1 MYTLSVPKLSVSK
14 LSVPELPLLQSLL
27 PIAPLL
33 TILSISSLMSV
44 ALLIARF
51 WYSGHTTFKFLVWN
65 LFLAWI
71 PLFCAL
77 ALWHYSQQMRKPLL
91 RMILLFLSWLLF
103 FPNAP
108 YLMTDFLHLGQRHN
122 IPLWYDLI
130 LIFSFAWNGLV
141 VGFTA
146 LWIVQTVTQKLYG
159 HWISWLM
166 AGFTLVTSGFGVYL
180 GRFLRWNSWD
190 ILTDPYGLAR
200 DVVPR
205 LINPFAHPRTLV
217 VTLIFAGFLTI
228 AYLTITLL
236 GRVRWIDQDRC

>member
-1 MYTLSVPKLSVSK
+1 MYTLSVTKGAVPKLFGPQ
-14 LSVPELPLLQSLL
+14 LSIYQSFLPM
-27 PIAPLL
+27 APLL

-44 ALLIARF
+44 TMLIARF

-77 ALWHYSQQMRKPLL
+77 ALWHYGQQMRKPLL
-91 RMILLFLSWLLF
+91 RMVLLFLGWLIF

-146 LWIVQTVTQKLYG
+146 LWIVQAVTQKFYG
-159 HWISWLM
+159 QGVSWLVV
-166 AGFTLVTSGFGVYL
+166 GFTLITSGFGVYL

-190 ILTDPYGLAR
+190 VLTDPYGLAR
-200 DVVPR
+200 DVLPR
-205 LINPFAHPRTLV
+205 LINPLAHPRTLV
-217 VTLIFAGFLTI
+217 VTLLFAAFLTI

-236 GRVRWIDQDRC
+236 GRVRWVEQDR